1 MSLKCVIDTSQCELV
16 LLGVCLGMGGSGGG
30 FQKIDLF
37 FLSIHTKDFCEIN
50 GPNFLDFE
58 E

>member
-30 FQKIDLF
+30 FQKNWPIF
-37 FLSIHTKDFCEIN
+37 SFNSYKGFLWDKW
-50 GPNFLDFE
+50 P
-58 E
+58 